1 MDLGELGAEAVH
13 LVLGEVRVAG
23 HLGGDLDAFG
33 RDRATQQVAQF
44 AGRRVDGRAPA
55 VDAGGARE
63 AIADAAVVGVYDAEG
78 DEVPRAFVVRRP
90 GSELDEDD
98 VMAYVAGL
106 VAPYKKVRQ
115 VRFVDAVP
123 RSASGKILRRELRGA
138 GGE

>member
-1 MDLGELGAEAVH
+1 M
-13 LVLGEVRVAG
+13 
-23 HLGGDLDAFG
+23 
-33 RDRATQQVAQF
+33 
-44 AGRRVDGRAPA
+44 
-55 VDAGGARE
+55 
-63 AIADAAVVGVYDAEG
+63 
-78 DEVPRAFVVRRP
+78 PRAFVVRRP